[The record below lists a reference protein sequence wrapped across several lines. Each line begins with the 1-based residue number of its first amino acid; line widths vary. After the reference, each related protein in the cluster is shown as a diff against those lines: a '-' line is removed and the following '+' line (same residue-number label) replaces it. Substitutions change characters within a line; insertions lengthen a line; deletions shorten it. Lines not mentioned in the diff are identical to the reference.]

1 MTPEYVATKSACS
14 VLTFWRIVLCIL
26 IIPII
31 PLVFRIL
38 AAKEYR
44 LEFYADKIIVRSGFL
59 NRKENTMVFM
69 GVTSVSVS
77 QTLFGQMFGYGNVM
91 VDCVGKWDVNHTTY
105 IKDPK
110 KLQEYLQ
117 TRIVKANPVATP
129 AYNPYVQM

>member
-1 MTPEYVATKSACS
+1 MKPDYVATKSACS
-14 VLTFWRIVLCIL
+14 VLTFWRVVLCVF

-44 LEFYADKIIVRSGFL
+44 LEFYADKIIIRSGFL

-69 GVTSVSVS
+69 GVTGVSVS
-77 QTLFGQMFGYGNVM
+77 RTLWGQIFGYGNVE

-110 KLQEYLQ
+110 KLQAYLE
-117 TRIVKANPVATP
+117 TRVVKVDPVATP